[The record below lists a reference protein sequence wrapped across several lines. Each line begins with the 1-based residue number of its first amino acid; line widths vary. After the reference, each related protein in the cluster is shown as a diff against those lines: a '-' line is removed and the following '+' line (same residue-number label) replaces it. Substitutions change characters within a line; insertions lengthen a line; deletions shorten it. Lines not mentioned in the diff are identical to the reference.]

1 MTGEFLEIDD
11 PSRAAESRRIA
22 TKLAQWEK
30 LPAARVAD
38 AAIVATELTTNLLKH
53 AQRGMLQIAPVSARG
68 SPGIEFV
75 AIDRGPGLT
84 SVGDYFIDGYSST
97 GTSGTG
103 LGAIRRLSDEFD
115 IYSQSG
121 KGTVLLARILAE
133 RGDARPAFNL
143 GITARPS
150 PGEAVS
156 GDSWAVRFGEE
167 SLLIMVAD
175 GLGHGVL
182 ACEASSAA
190 EAAFRASKEEMPVE
204 LVQIMHRALR
214 GTRGAAVA
222 VSRIEFRDRQVR
234 FAGLGNI
241 SGVVVAPAI
250 AHSPSVSHSMV
261 SHYGTAG
268 VEARHIRDFV
278 YPWTDESLIVMH
290 SDGLSGHWNLSTS
303 PGLIQRHPSAI
314 SGVLYRDAVRGRD
327 DACVIVGRKR

>member
-1 MTGEFLEIDD
+1 VTGEFLEIDD

-22 TKLAQWEK
+22 TKVAEWEK

-38 AAIVATELTTNLLKH
+38 AAIVATELATNLLKH
-53 AQRGMLQIAPVSARG
+53 AQRGMLQIAPISALG

-75 AIDRGPGLT
+75 AIDRGPGLAN
-84 SVGDYFIDGYSST
+84 VGDYFIDGYSSK

-115 IYSQSG
+115 IYSQPG
-121 KGTVLLARILAE
+121 KGSVLLARIFAAS
-133 RGDARPAFNL
+133 GDARPAFNL
-143 GITARPS
+143 GFTARQS
-150 PGEAVS
+150 PGESVS
-156 GDSWAVRFGEE
+156 GDSWAVRFGQD

-175 GLGHGVL
+175 GLGHGTL

-222 VSRIEFRDRQVR
+222 VSRIEFREKQVR

-250 AHSPSVSHSMV
+250 THSMV

-278 YPWTDESLIVMH
+278 YPWTDDSLIVMH
-290 SDGLSGHWNLSTS
+290 SDGLSAHWNLSTS
-303 PGLIQRHPSAI
+303 PGLMQRHPSAI

-327 DACVIVGRKR
+327 DACVIVGRKRC